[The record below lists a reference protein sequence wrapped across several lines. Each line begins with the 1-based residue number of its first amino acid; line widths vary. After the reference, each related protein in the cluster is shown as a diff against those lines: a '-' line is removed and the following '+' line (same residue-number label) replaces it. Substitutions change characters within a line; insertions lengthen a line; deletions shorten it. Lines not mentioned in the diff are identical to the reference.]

1 MTGVQ
6 TCALPISWR
15 IWSDKGNLLYE
26 MFYTAGKKSGVWRSW
41 VKVDGFFIVTK
52 LSELRIV
59 KEEIK
64 KIIRNLQNLNNNGII
79 E

>member
-1 MTGVQ
+1 MFHAPNV
-6 TCALPISWR
+6 LVFS
-15 IWSDKGNLLYE
+15 LLDE
-26 MFYTAGKKSGVWRSW
+26 DSFNSSQNRG

>member
-1 MTGVQ
+1 MFHAPNV
-6 TCALPISWR
+6 LVFS
-15 IWSDKGNLLYE
+15 LLDE
-26 MFYTAGKKSGVWRSW
+26 DSFNSSQNRGG

-64 KIIRNLQNLNNNGII
+64 KIIRKEKPISRS
-79 E
+79 